1 MKKTWM
7 LLLVMVLILGLTGC
21 GTEDAAPQ
29 TTAQPDSTDRI
40 AVDLGEL
47 VVLYTSDLNG
57 VYAREE
63 ARGHIGYSALAAYA
77 AELEDAG
84 HTVVLVDGGDAFEG
98 GSEDLMEIADTAG
111 YDIRVPGELELSR
124 GVETLL
130 NTAEDTDAVYVC
142 CNLIDK
148 ATGGTVFEPYT
159 MVTVGEVQ
167 VAFVGIT
174 TPTAEVDGSYDLCG
188 GEDPQAFYDRVQQA
202 VDGAA
207 DAGADYVIAVGH
219 LGTDM
224 ADSPWTSVELIANTT
239 GLAAFLDGH
248 SGAVLEGYAVTDKD
262 DFEIPV
268 CAAGSEFCYVGRVDL
283 HLNDG
288 TVNMVLLDGLDGENS
303 KVQKLAD
310 ELTEAMKPTEGTAP
324 TETAKQTAPTE

>member
-7 LLLVMVLILGLTGC
+7 LLLAVVLLLGLIGC
-21 GTEDAAPQ
+21 GTEDTAPQ
-29 TTAQPDSTDRI
+29 TTAQPDPTDKT

-57 VYAREE
+57 IYAREE
-63 ARGHIGYSALAAYA
+63 ARGRIGYSALAAYA

-84 HTVVLVDGGDAFEG
+84 HTVVLIDGGDAFEG
-98 GSEDLMEIADTAG
+98 GSVDLMEIADTAG
-111 YDIRVPGELELSR
+111 YDIRVPGELELAQ
-124 GVETLL
+124 GVGTLL
-130 NTAEDTDAVYVC
+130 NTAEDAGAVYIC
-142 CNLIDK
+142 CNLIDQT
-148 ATGGTVFEPYT
+148 TGDPVFEPYT
-159 MVTVGEVQ
+159 MVMVGDVQ

-174 TPTAEVDGSYDLCG
+174 TPAAEVDGNYDLCG
-188 GEDPQAFYDRVQQA
+188 GADPQAFYDRVQQA

-224 ADSPWTSVELIANTT
+224 ADSPWTSVEIIANTT

-268 CAAGSEFCYVGRVDL
+268 CAVGSEFCYVGRVNL
-283 HLNDG
+283 YLNDG
-288 TVNMVLLDGLDGENS
+288 TVNMVLLNALDGENS
-303 KVQKLAD
+303 KVQKLVD
-310 ELTEAMKPTEGTAP
+310 ELTEAMKPAEDTTPTKTAG
-324 TETAKQTAPTE
+324 ETIPAE